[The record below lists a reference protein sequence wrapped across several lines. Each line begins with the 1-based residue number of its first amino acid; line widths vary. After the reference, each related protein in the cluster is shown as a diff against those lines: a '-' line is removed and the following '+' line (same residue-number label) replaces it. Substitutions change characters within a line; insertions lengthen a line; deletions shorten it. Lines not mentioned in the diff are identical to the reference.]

1 MATKTTSD
9 LPKSVKVAWR
19 DYKIENWDRREAAG
33 AGRYGETVHASK
45 TIKIDMSYGSRQ
57 AASTLLHEIMHASA
71 AMWNYQ
77 ESSKEEEVVSAFQHG
92 LSTVWRDNPD
102 VFAWIG
108 HHLVHGS

>member
-57 AASTLLHEIMHASA
+57 AASTPAPRCGITRRA
-71 AMWNYQ
+71 AKKKR
-77 ESSKEEEVVSAFQHG
+77 S
-92 LSTVWRDNPD
+92 
-102 VFAWIG
+102 
-108 HHLVHGS
+108 